1 VALFDNLNTQM
12 MKDEH
17 RTHAGH
23 LHMWGGKT
31 ALLTP
36 YVGGNAVYT
45 ARVMLDIDPLNYG
58 LAYKEG
64 KETFYPGKLDMHLYP
79 NPASG
84 YLLVELKGLGDM
96 EGAWLEMYD
105 LQGRLV
111 YRHRDIINGGQLH
124 LSITDIKDGLYL
136 VRVMLDNGTQ
146 STRKLIVRK

>member
-1 VALFDNLNTQM
+1 MNT
-12 MKDEH
+12 EH
-17 RTHAGH
+17 MQPTCIYGR
-23 LHMWGGKT
+23 GKM

-45 ARVMLDIDPLNYG
+45 ARVMLDMDPLNYG

-64 KETFYPGKLDMHLYP
+64 KETVYPGKLDMHLYP

-96 EGAWLEMYD
+96 EGAWLEIYD

-111 YRHRDIINGGQLH
+111 YRHRDIINGGQLQ